1 MNQKQ
6 TRPILPA
13 GFRFNSAGAERAE
26 LYRAVNV
33 TLGRTIANYAGRSF
47 LWYKAGDE
55 ARVYGRRRV
64 HIREIKAD
72 LTSSLIY

>member
-6 TRPILPA
+6 TRASGPILPV
-13 GFRFNSAGAERAE
+13 GFRFNSAAVERAE

-33 TLGRTIANYAGRSF
+33 TRGARSPIYAGRSF
-47 LWYKAGDE
+47 LFGVN
-55 ARVYGRRRV
+55 ARRAYGRV